1 MLLQICDKLGVCK
14 DMPLAYLREVQVWL
28 PDIQWPGSKPHC
40 PTCLLNSSVGPHA
53 WQEGVKASRAQP
65 LPVPTAAQ
73 SLALSLILSLIG
85 LD

>member
-53 WQEGVKASRAQP
+53 WQEGVKASRAQ
-65 LPVPTAAQ
+65 LTRKCGIVRFSRSSLRAAQ
-73 SLALSLILSLIG
+73 
-85 LD
+85 